1 MIPLSANYA
10 ISFQNYLPPPVLKLK
25 LISLLVYYLGFGG
38 FGAATSTAQQPAA
51 TGFGGFGGATAPAA
65 SAGFGGLSV
74 NTGAAKP
81 GIFVFNV
88 LPFFYVFYDFI
99 HSFLFMSFSYRYL
112 F

>member
-1 MIPLSANYA
+1 MSSVCTYDSIKCKLCYL
-10 ISFQNYLPPPVLKLK
+10 ISKLPPSPCPRHNLK

-65 SAGFGGLSV
+65 STGFGGLSV

-81 GIFVFNV
+81 GIFVFYI
-88 LPFFYVFYDFI
+88 LPF
-99 HSFLFMSFSYRYL
+99 MSTKMTS
-112 F
+112 